1 MMRIDLRRAFWSIFR
16 SPSALISL
24 IVLMILAI
32 CAIFAPLL
40 APFDPLKTDLSNKL
54 AGPDGQHVFGTD
66 ELGRDILSRILF
78 GLRYSLG
85 IAIIVIIIAAI
96 VGTLFGLLAAY
107 YGGIV
112 DLVMMRIVDIMLAFP
127 SIILSLVIVG
137 LFGGGAFNLILA
149 LAATQWPSYSRLVR
163 STVLSLK
170 TTGYVENA
178 KVLRAP
184 THWIIGR
191 HILPNAQGPIIVLIA
206 LDIGHTILF
215 AAAISFLGLGIQP
228 PTPELGLMIRS
239 GVRYLTTAPHVAL
252 FPGLFLSIIVLAF
265 NFLSDW
271 IKECLHIGRDLLM
284 EVES

>member
-85 IAIIVIIIAAI
+85 IAIIVVIIAAI

-149 LAATQWPSYSRLVR
+149 LASTQWPSYSRLVR

>member
-1 MMRIDLRRAFWSIFR
+1 MMRIDLRRPFWSIFR

-85 IAIIVIIIAAI
+85 IAIIVVIIAAI

-170 TTGYVENA
+170 MTGYVENA

>member
-85 IAIIVIIIAAI
+85 IAIIVVIIAAI

-271 IKECLHIGRDLLM
+271 VKECLHIGRDLLM